1 MTPSNK
7 QQKTKNN
14 LKNKIKKMKAT
25 INSDK
30 NNSNLSWS
38 KKILLTFV
46 FVFVSSPFFAQAFDK
61 FDGQDDVT
69 SIIVNKKMFELMSKV
84 KVDASDKETQQ
95 YLSLIKKLD
104 NLKVFTTKS
113 TRVEGEMRVAA
124 DKYIKSAGL
133 EELMRVNENGRN
145 VKILVKSGTTDSQI
159 RELLMF
165 IEGAKNDDTVLMSLT
180 GNFDLNEISILTDKM
195 RIPGG
200 DDLKKATK
208 GKK

>member
-1 MTPSNK
+1 MKSI
-7 QQKTKNN
+7 N
-14 LKNKIKKMKAT
+14 L
-25 INSDK
+25 
-30 NNSNLSWS
+30 NSNFCLQAKS
-38 KKILLTFV
+38 KKVQTKISLAKKLVVTIV
-46 FVFVSSPFFAQAFDK
+46 FVLASSPIFAQAAFDK
-61 FDGQDDVT
+61 FDGQDGVT
-69 SIIVNKKMFELMSKV
+69 SIIVNKKMFDLMSKV
-84 KVDASDKETQQ
+84 KVDASDRETQQ

-104 NLKVFTTKS
+104 NLKVFTTKN
-113 TRVEGEMRVAA
+113 TRIEGEMKAVA
-124 DKYIKSAGL
+124 DKYIKTAGL
-133 EELMRVNENGRN
+133 EELMRVNDNGRN
-145 VKILVKSGTTDSQI
+145 VKILVKSGATDSQI

>member
-1 MTPSNK
+1 
-7 QQKTKNN
+7 
-14 LKNKIKKMKAT
+14 MKST
-25 INSDK
+25 INSNKKSD
-30 NNSNLSWS
+30 NLSWS
-38 KKILLTFV
+38 KKIMLTLV
-46 FVFVSSPFFAQAFDK
+46 FVFVSSPFFAQAAFDK

-69 SIIVNKKMFELMSKV
+69 SIIVNKKMFDLMSKV

-113 TRVEGEMRVAA
+113 TRVEGEMKVVA

-145 VKILVKSGTTDSQI
+145 IKILVKSGSTDSQI

-180 GNFDLNEISILTDKM
+180 GNFDLNEISVLTDKM

>member
-1 MTPSNK
+1 M
-7 QQKTKNN
+7 
-14 LKNKIKKMKAT
+14 KKFIIT
-25 INSDK
+25 
-30 NNSNLSWS
+30 LVVV
-38 KKILLTFV
+38 L
-46 FVFVSSPFFAQAFDK
+46 VSSPFFAQAAFDK

-69 SIIVNKKMFELMSKV
+69 SIIVNKKMFDLMSKV

-95 YLSLIKKLD
+95 YLNLIKKLD

-113 TRVEGEMRVAA
+113 TRVENEMRASA
-124 DKYIKSAGL
+124 EKYVKSAGL
-133 EELMRVNENGRN
+133 EELMRVNDGGKNI
-145 VKILVKSGTTDSQI
+145 KILVKSGAKDSQI

-180 GNFDLNEISILTDKM
+180 GDFDLSEISILTDKM

-200 DDLKKATK
+200 DVLKKSTK